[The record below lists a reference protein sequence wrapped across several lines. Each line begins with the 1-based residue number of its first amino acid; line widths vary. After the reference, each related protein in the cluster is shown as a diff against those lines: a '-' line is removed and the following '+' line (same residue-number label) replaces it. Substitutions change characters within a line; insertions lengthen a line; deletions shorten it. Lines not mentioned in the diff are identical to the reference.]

1 MMKAKQT
8 RMYALAAI
16 MLACPTLAFAGTTTT
31 TSSAAT
37 AAEDWERLND
47 WSIGDIFFPNLHFHG
62 VGGFSTGEAEELA
75 SGGHDPKREPFSVQA
90 LEPGFSVRTKYFEAF
105 SNYLFYQ
112 DPTGDW
118 DGELEEAFGK
128 IINIPGGFEIKG
140 GRYLTRFGA
149 LNDKHLHS
157 WDFVDAELANARMLG
172 EDGLLLEGAELSW
185 TLPLGL
191 DPDWVSVA
199 SLGYGNAPAHDH
211 AHEHEH
217 EGEEI
222 PHEADGAFVADEVVT
237 ARLMARNRI
246 NDFHSVTAGTSW
258 AGGTNGFGRDTNVFG
273 IDVEYLWRENGLEE
287 GGRAFRWRN
296 EYLWRD
302 VDAFS
307 EHDDAGTIETFVG
320 NYDEDGIHSHAIMTW
335 CQHFDSGLRVAWIGG
350 VDDFGQD
357 ERFRVSPSLTWWL
370 DSARRVG
377 LRTQYNF
384 DSIAGEDDEQSLW
397 FQLSMTLGSGKE
409 VR

>member
-1 MMKAKQT
+1 MTTKPT
-8 RMYALAAI
+8 RWLALSA
-16 MLACPTLAFAGTTTT
+16 LLFAPAHTIF
-31 TSSAAT
+31 ANPAD
-37 AAEDWERLND
+37 DWEKFND
-47 WSIGDIFFPNLHFHG
+47 WSIGGLLFPNLHFHG
-62 VGGFSTGEAEELA
+62 VGGFSTGKAEELA
-75 SGGHDPKREPFSVQA
+75 SGGHDPKRDPFSAQA
-90 LEPGFSVRTKYFEAF
+90 IEPGLSVRTQYFEAF

-112 DPTGDW
+112 DTTGDW

-128 IINIPGGFEIKG
+128 CINIPGGFEIKG

-149 LNDKHLHS
+149 LNDKHLHA
-157 WDFVDAELANARMLG
+157 WDFVDAEISNARMLG

-191 DPDWVSVA
+191 DPAWVSIA

-211 AHEHEH
+211 EEEHEH

-222 PHEADGAFVADEVVT
+222 PHEADGAFVADDVVT

-246 NDFHSVTAGTSW
+246 NDFHSITAGTSW

-273 IDVEYLWRENGLEE
+273 MDVEYLWRENGLEK
-287 GGRAFRWRN
+287 GGRAFRWRT
-296 EYLWRD
+296 EWLWRD

-307 EHDDAGTIETFVG
+307 QHDENGDGVIDETFVG
-320 NYDEDGIHSHAIMTW
+320 NYDENGIHSHAIMTW
-335 CQHFDSGLRVAWIGG
+335 SPRFDSGLRVAWIGG
-350 VDDFGQD
+350 VDDFGQA
-357 ERFRVSPSLTWWL
+357 ERFRVSPSFTWWL
-370 DSARRVG
+370 DDARRVG

-384 DSIAGEDDEQSLW
+384 DSIASADDEQSLW
-397 FQLSMTLGSGKE
+397 LQLNIALGSVGE

>member
-1 MMKAKQT
+1 MTTKPT
-8 RMYALAAI
+8 RMLALSALLLTNSQTIQAAP
-16 MLACPTLAFAGTTTT
+16 AD
-31 TSSAAT
+31 
-37 AAEDWERLND
+37 DWEKFND
-47 WSIGDIFFPNLHFHG
+47 WNIGNLLFPSLHFHG
-62 VGGFSTGEAEELA
+62 VGGFSTGDTEELA
-75 SGGHDPKREPFSVQA
+75 SGGHDPKRDPFSVQA
-90 LEPGFSVRTKYFEAF
+90 LEPGLSLRTKYFEAF

-112 DPTGDW
+112 DATGDW

-128 IINIPGGFEIKG
+128 ITNIPGGFEIKG

-149 LNDKHLHS
+149 LNDKHLHA

-191 DPDWVSVA
+191 DPEWVSVA

-211 AHEHEH
+211 EEEHEH

-222 PHEADGAFVADEVVT
+222 PHEADGAFVADDVVT

-273 IDVEYLWRENGLEE
+273 VDVEYQWRENGLEK
-287 GGRAFRWRN
+287 GGRAFRWRT

-307 EHDDAGTIETFVG
+307 EHDEDGDGVIDETFVG
-320 NYDEDGIHSHAIMTW
+320 NYDEDGTHTHAIMTW

-350 VDDFGQD
+350 VDDFGQA

-370 DSARRVG
+370 DDARRVG

-384 DSIAGEDDEQSLW
+384 DSVAGEDDEQSLW
-397 FQLSMTLGSGKE
+397 FQVNIALGSNQE